1 MRLLL
6 LPRMRGEECG
16 MVLVLVLV
24 LVLVVLLLLPLLV
37 VLDDD
42 VQWLTT

>member
-1 MRLLL
+1 
-6 LPRMRGEECG
+6 MRGEECG

>member
-24 LVLVVLLLLPLLV
+24 LLLPLLV

-42 VQWLTT
+42 VQ

>member
-24 LVLVVLLLLPLLV
+24 LLLRLPLLV

-42 VQWLTT
+42 VQ

>member
-16 MVLVLVLV
+16 MVLVLGLV
-24 LVLVVLLLLPLLV
+24 LLLLLPLLV

-42 VQWLTT
+42 VQ

>member
-1 MRLLL
+1 M

-24 LVLVVLLLLPLLV
+24 LVLVVLLLLLPLLV